1 VTSAQRFI
9 PLTSNDR
16 GRGNFIRGEN
26 AAGVDIGLV
35 DPTVSPL
42 VAAVDR
48 SACAQ
53 ISKPSSAEYRRTSL

>member
-1 VTSAQRFI
+1 VVKTLR
-9 PLTSNDR
+9 
-16 GRGNFIRGEN
+16 
-26 AAGVDIGLV
+26 AGIGLV

-53 ISKPSSAEYRRTSL
+53 IS